1 MNVNNEINNDLNN
14 KFKNGKIYK
23 IVCNITEKFYV
34 GSTTKPLEIRLS
46 EHETKY
52 DSYLKDE
59 YHYITSFEIIKNKN
73 YYIELICNV
82 QCISKDIL
90 KTFKNNY
97 IKVLRCNN
105 KVVPCRSDIQ
115 YRKDNAEKI
124 KQYKK
129 IYRENN
135 TEKIKQQGKKYRKD
149 NAEKIKQYKKIYR
162 ENNTEKVK
170 QQGKKYREEHADA
183 IKQYKKKYR
192 EDNAE
197 KIKKHREDSAA
208 TLKQKIYCECGGKY
222 MYKNKSDHFRTL
234 KHLNYLKIEL

>member
-1 MNVNNEINNDLNN
+1 MNIINNDLNN
-14 KFKNGKIYK
+14 KFQDGKIYK

-115 YRKDNAEKI
+115 YRKNNASKI
-124 KQYKK
+124 KQ
-129 IYRENN
+129 
-135 TEKIKQQGKKYRKD
+135 
-149 NAEKIKQYKKIYR
+149 
-162 ENNTEKVK
+162 
-170 QQGKKYREEHADA
+170 QQGKKYREEHAET
-183 IKQYKKKYR
+183 IKQYKQKYR
-192 EDNAE
+192 ENNVDANKLYGKQYREINAA
-197 KIKKHREDSAA
+197 K
-208 TLKQKIYCECGGKY
+208 LKQKIYCECGGKY